1 MIAGSLST
9 RLAAGRK
16 CDTTIDLSIRH
27 TYTHGQRPALSI
39 SVPQEELSMRPRVF
53 AAAVIIMM
61 LAASI
66 AFAQDLAYTE
76 FVAYIPNEGRMIP
89 ATVCLPAGQ
98 SGETFPAVVMLHGTG
113 SSRDEAGNGY
123 KMLAP
128 YMAQN
133 RIASIRFDF
142 AGQGDSAA
150 DYVEY
155 SYTSGASDAVAC
167 AEFLKNLKGVDP
179 SRIGIMGWSQGG
191 SVAILA
197 AARNQQFK
205 ALLTWAGALDM
216 FDFFSALYPEAKA
229 NGFVKMDLGWRP
241 PLNLSLKWFEEAKGI
256 SLRDELKTFKGP
268 VLAIAGSADTTVPLS
283 DLDGIVASAGGVDK
297 AKYLIDGADHT
308 FNVFTGDLSKFNQ
321 LMKVTT
327 DWFKSKL

>member
-1 MIAGSLST
+1 
-9 RLAAGRK
+9 
-16 CDTTIDLSIRH
+16 
-27 TYTHGQRPALSI
+27 
-39 SVPQEELSMRPRVF
+39 
-53 AAAVIIMM
+53 
-61 LAASI
+61 
-66 AFAQDLAYTE
+66 
-76 FVAYIPNEGRMIP
+76 
-89 ATVCLPAGQ
+89 
-98 SGETFPAVVMLHGTG
+98 
-113 SSRDEAGNGY
+113 
-123 KMLAP
+123 
-128 YMAQN
+128 
-133 RIASIRFDF
+133 
-142 AGQGDSAA
+142 
-150 DYVEY
+150 
-155 SYTSGASDAVAC
+155 
-167 AEFLKNLKGVDP
+167 
-179 SRIGIMGWSQGG
+179 MGWSQGG